1 MRITLEHIRKSSL
14 LVLVASVILLVW
26 FFIMIR
32 ASGGLD
38 TRPYEHPNVPGFNSA
53 MLWFEL
59 VDSPEELVRVLGPAQ
74 DPDGRRIRSTLDIVN
89 YLDFVFMGL
98 YTLLN
103 AALFVYWHVL
113 NVFRARP
120 FFSRPWLFY
129 LAMLLLPLMLF
140 GDVMETRELLRLS
153 ALADPGAATGLFALQ
168 LWTRLKWAALAIACL
183 HIGLSIA
190 SYSGRTGWL
199 VLALSYTSAGML
211 ILIAITFEPSRPL
224 IEPASGLMSVA
235 WLGNLAHAIVRFR
248 RPQSA

>member
-1 MRITLEHIRKSSL
+1 MQL
-14 LVLVASVILLVW
+14 
-26 FFIMIR
+26 

-38 TRPYEHPNVPGFNSA
+38 TKPYEHPNVPGFNNA

-59 VDSPEELVRVLGPAQ
+59 VNSPEELARVLGPAE
-74 DPDGRRIRSTLDIVN
+74 DPEGRRIRSSLDIVN

-103 AALFVYWHVL
+103 AAFFVYWHVL

-129 LAMLLLPLMLF
+129 AGMLLLPVMLF

-153 ALADPGAATGLFALQ
+153 ALTDPAAATGLFALQ

-183 HIGLSIA
+183 HIGLSVA

-199 VLALSYTSAGML
+199 VLALGYTSAGML
-211 ILIAITFEPSRPL
+211 ILISIAFEPSRPL
-224 IEPASGLMSVA
+224 IEPASGLMSLA
-235 WLGNLAHAIVRFR
+235 WLGNLVHAIVRFR